1 MCEGV
6 EIISEA
12 MNQEQKQKLWDIY
25 LTKYPYMSPDNF
37 VEFEDFCQ
45 MSIGETA
52 KQNISNKSKDEILD
66 EVEDILKMFKN

>member
-6 EIISEA
+6 ELISEA

-25 LTKYPYMSPDNF
+25 LTKYPYMSPNNF
-37 VEFEDFCQ
+37 VEFEDFCK
-45 MSIGETA
+45 MSTEEPT
-52 KQNISNKSKDEILD
+52 KQNISNLTKDEILD